1 VRRLLATA
9 LVVLTVVLAAPAHAG
24 SWSAPDPAG
33 DATSYA
39 WDPEPEPC
47 GTYTATRHDVGDL
60 RRLSV
65 RHGRDDVV
73 LTTVM
78 AGLDQVRDP
87 SVTFAIRTEQRD
99 WLLGV
104 DRYRGSFEADLLPDL
119 DPDEDEVG
127 ECGAYGWVAYGKP
140 CERMTVDVD
149 RADGRVRV
157 VLPRACLRNPR
168 WVRAGVSSS
177 AGLGGGVQVLD
188 AWAPRGS
195 VADDDLSAT
204 AYGPRVPRA
213 GTKR

>member
-1 VRRLLATA
+1 M
-9 LVVLTVVLAAPAHAG
+9 LTVTVAAPAHAG

-78 AGLDQVRDP
+78 AGYDEVRYA
-87 SVTFAIRTEQRD
+87 SVTFSIRTERRAWTLD
-99 WLLGV
+99 V
-104 DRYRGSFEADLLPDL
+104 DRFRGRLEAVLFHDDRP
-119 DPDEDEVG
+119 ETDEVD
-127 ECGAYGWVAYGKP
+127 ECGAAGWVSFGLRCDRLSPSA
-140 CERMTVDVD
+140 D
-149 RADGRVRV
+149 RASGRIRV
-157 VLPRACLRNPR
+157 VLPRSCLRDPR
-168 WVRAGVSSS
+168 WVRAGVESF

-188 AWAPRGS
+188 AWEPRS
-195 VADDDLSAT
+195 RRDDDPLT
-204 AYGPRVPRA
+204 PTYGPRVRRA
-213 GTKR
+213 GAAR